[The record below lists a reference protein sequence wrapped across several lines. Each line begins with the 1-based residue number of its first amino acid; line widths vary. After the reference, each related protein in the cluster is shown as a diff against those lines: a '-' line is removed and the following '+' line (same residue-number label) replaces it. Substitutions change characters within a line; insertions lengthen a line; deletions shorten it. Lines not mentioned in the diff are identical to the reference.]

1 MIDHQAICCNSQA
14 NNRELMDMKALIL
27 AQGTLWI
34 IMVLTAAVALLL
46 LKQVKAL
53 YRKIAPLGALAPVNP
68 TASRL
73 DAHPQTTLDG
83 QDVIIGGL
91 RPNGRK
97 LLLLF
102 VSGTC
107 PISQKT
113 VSITHDFCV
122 REKLDLLFVGDDTPQ
137 AQEEAVST
145 LGIAPRD
152 MVNSAT
158 IGRLLGVDRVPFAV
172 LLAPDGTV
180 EARGLVNNREH
191 LESLLSVMET
201 GHSSIQ
207 SFLEANPHALSPS

>member
-1 MIDHQAICCNSQA
+1 
-14 NNRELMDMKALIL
+14 MKALIL

-83 QDVIIGGL
+83 QDVIIGGQ
-91 RPNGRK
+91 RTNGRK

-107 PISQKT
+107 PISQKM
-113 VSITHDFCV
+113 VSITRDFCA

-137 AQEEAVST
+137 AQEEALST
-145 LGIAPRD
+145 LGITQRE

-207 SFLEANPHALSPS
+207 SFLEAHPHALSPS

>member
-1 MIDHQAICCNSQA
+1 
-14 NNRELMDMKALIL
+14 MKALIL

-83 QDVIIGGL
+83 QNVIIGGQ

-107 PISQKT
+107 PISQKM
-113 VSITHDFCV
+113 VSITRDFCA

-137 AQEEAVST
+137 AQEEALST
-145 LGIAPRD
+145 LGITQRE

-207 SFLEANPHALSPS
+207 SFLEAHPHALSPS

>member
-1 MIDHQAICCNSQA
+1 
-14 NNRELMDMKALIL
+14 MKALIL

-83 QDVIIGGL
+83 QDVIIGGQ
-91 RPNGRK
+91 RTNGRK

-107 PISQKT
+107 PISQKM
-113 VSITHDFCV
+113 VSITRDFCV

-137 AQEEAVST
+137 AQGEAVST
-145 LGIAPRD
+145 LGITRRE

-207 SFLEANPHALSPS
+207 SFLEAHPHALSPS

>member
-1 MIDHQAICCNSQA
+1 
-14 NNRELMDMKALIL
+14 MKALIL

-73 DAHPQTTLDG
+73 DAHHQTTLDG
-83 QDVIIGGL
+83 QDVTIGGQ
-91 RPNGRK
+91 RTNGRK

-107 PISQKT
+107 PISQKM
-113 VSITHDFCV
+113 VSITRDFCV

-137 AQEEAVST
+137 AQEEAVSS
-145 LGIAPRD
+145 LGITRRE

-207 SFLEANPHALSPS
+207 SFLEAHPHALSPS

>member
-1 MIDHQAICCNSQA
+1 MIDHQAICCNSHA

-83 QDVIIGGL
+83 QDVIIGGQ
-91 RPNGRK
+91 RSNGRK

-107 PISQKT
+107 PISQKM
-113 VSITHDFCV
+113 VSITRDFCV

-137 AQEEAVST
+137 AQGEAVST
-145 LGIAPRD
+145 LGITRRE

-207 SFLEANPHALSPS
+207 SFLEAHPHALSPS

>member
-1 MIDHQAICCNSQA
+1 
-14 NNRELMDMKALIL
+14 MDMKALIL

-83 QDVIIGGL
+83 QDVIIGGQ
-91 RPNGRK
+91 RSNGRK

-102 VSGTC
+102 ISGTC
-107 PISQKT
+107 PISQKM
-113 VSITHDFCV
+113 VSITRDFCV

-145 LGIAPRD
+145 LDITRRE

-172 LLAPDGTV
+172 LLAPDGTM

-207 SFLEANPHALSPS
+207 SFLEAHPHALSPS

>member
-1 MIDHQAICCNSQA
+1 
-14 NNRELMDMKALIL
+14 MKALIL

-46 LKQVKAL
+46 LKQVKVL

-83 QDVIIGGL
+83 QNVIIGGQ
-91 RPNGRK
+91 RTNGRK

-107 PISQKT
+107 PISQKM
-113 VSITHDFCV
+113 VSITRDFCV

-137 AQEEAVST
+137 VQEEAVST
-145 LGIAPRD
+145 LGITRRE

-207 SFLEANPHALSPS
+207 SFLEAHPHALSPS